1 MGETTR
7 FLREHPEH
15 NTEFLV
21 AKAKEHSQDAWRI
34 LLERHRKM
42 LIANVRVRIP
52 GFARSSFDAED
63 VLQIACMRALKAID
77 DFTYLG
83 EGAFR
88 RWLATLAVNAVNSE
102 LRKRSNEL
110 AQLAEGGEARLQHL
124 PDSETRAE
132 VDNELTAVFEAMGGM
147 SEEDRDILIQRDF
160 ECMTFDEI
168 ARIEGWP
175 RERARTLYMEAF
187 KRLQGRLGA

>member
-21 AKAKEHSQDAWRI
+21 AKAKENSQDAWRI
-34 LLERHRKM
+34 LLERYHTM
-42 LIANVRVRIP
+42 LIAHVRVRIP
-52 GFARSSFDAED
+52 GFARRSFDAED
-63 VLQIACMRALKAID
+63 ALQIACMKAHEAIG
-77 DFTYLG
+77 DFTYRG

-88 RWLATLAVNAVNSE
+88 RWLATLAVNAFRSE
-102 LRKRSNEL
+102 LRKRSHEH
-110 AQLAEGGEARLQHL
+110 AQIAGGDEALEDL
-124 PDSETRAE
+124 PESETRAG
-132 VDNELTAVFEAMGGM
+132 VDAQLAAVLEAMGGM

-160 ECMTFDEI
+160 ERMTFEEI
-168 ARIEGWP
+168 ARTEGWP
-175 RERARTLYMEAF
+175 RERARTLYLEAF